1 MPTVNIREEGKRQ
14 RLQAVKLSTVASQ
27 VRLPQDTK
35 SSAGDSSLRDKL
47 IFDNRTQAH
56 KIGRSMLRK
65 WRVTL
70 PYGEAESLVDLTL
83 CEVADRFDETK
94 GASFITFF
102 FYHLR
107 GNLVRSVASYSR
119 NNSNFSAFHGDS
131 SFELVKETTKLGGS
145 EFALASDI
153 AGYGAFNSSI
163 PEENMIREER
173 EEICRQAFAGLDPL
187 EREVLERSFELDQS
201 LVGIAD
207 ELGYSRCHISRVK
220 KKALEKMKVTLSVGD
235 SVTPSLRDP
244 QLARPKKQIEGT
256 SVRGRKRRA
265 LSVSTRENKSGR
277 LRANAG

>member
-1 MPTVNIREEGKRQ
+1 MPTVNIRDEGKRQ
-14 RLQAVKLSTVASQ
+14 RLQAIKLSVGSVGAA
-27 VRLPQDTK
+27 LPG
-35 SSAGDSSLRDKL
+35 SAGCFSSDRSVRDKL

-83 CEVADRFDETK
+83 CEVADRFDASK

-107 GNLVRSVASYSR
+107 GNLVRTVASYSR
-119 NNSNFSAFHGDS
+119 NNANFSAFHGDS
-131 SFELVKETTKLGGS
+131 SFELVKETTRLGGS

-153 AGYGAFNSSI
+153 SGYGAFDSSI

-173 EEICRQAFAGLDPL
+173 EDICRQAFAGLDPL

-201 LVGIAD
+201 LVGIAE

-220 KKALEKMKVTLSVGD
+220 KKALEKMKVTLAGCESIAPVA
-235 SVTPSLRDP
+235 RDP
-244 QLARPKKQIEGT
+244 QLARPKKQIDGT

-265 LSVSTRENKSGR
+265 LSVAGRDKGQGR
-277 LRANAG
+277 LRANVG